1 MILLFSSE
9 DIVRAR
15 FSSGFR
21 SIWWSRRRLCSR
33 FRARDATFFFLL
45 FAFFFDFLLLFL
57 LCFFSLER
65 EREKDR
71 KESRLLRVSI
81 ARVKLTLTI
90 RDFLSSSHRR
100 NTTHRIYKKIRQ
112 PRARPVHGPRTTFS
126 TGMRPSSDQ
135 PIVPT
140 KAVSFSS
147 RSISLRIIRS
157 NRQR

>member
-1 MILLFSSE
+1 MVATASLFSIS
-9 DIVRAR
+9 RAR
-15 FSSGFR
+15 RDIFFFFFSLSS
-21 SIWWSRRRLCSR
+21 SIFS
-33 FRARDATFFFLL
+33 FFFL
-45 FAFFFDFLLLFL
+45 
-57 LCFFSLER
+57 CFSLSKE
-65 EREKDR
+65 R

-112 PRARPVHGPRTTFS
+112 LRARPVHGPRTTFS
-126 TGMRPSSDQ
+126 TGMRPSSAQ

-147 RSISLRIIRS
+147 RSIFLRIIRS

>member
-1 MILLFSSE
+1 VKISSERVFRPVLGAFGGRDGVFVLDFARATRLFFFSSF
-9 DIVRAR
+9 RFLLR
-15 FSSGFR
+15 FSPS
-21 SIWWSRRRLCSR
+21 
-33 FRARDATFFFLL
+33 
-45 FAFFFDFLLLFL
+45 
-57 LCFFSLER
+57 FFSDFSLSKE
-65 EREKDR
+65 R

-126 TGMRPSSDQ
+126 TGMRPSSAQ

-147 RSISLRIIRS
+147 RSIFLRIIRS

>member
-1 MILLFSSE
+1 VKISSERVFHPVLGAFGGRDGVFALDFARATRHFFFSSF
-9 DIVRAR
+9 RFLLR
-15 FSSGFR
+15 FSR
-21 SIWWSRRRLCSR
+21 S
-33 FRARDATFFFLL
+33 FFSVFLSL
-45 FAFFFDFLLLFL
+45 
-57 LCFFSLER
+57 SLER
-65 EREKDR
+65 Q
-71 KESRLLRVSI
+71 RLLRVSI

-90 RDFLSSSHRR
+90 REFLSSSHRR

-126 TGMRPSSDQ
+126 TGMRPSSAQ

>member
-33 FRARDATFFFLL
+33 FRARDATFFFL
-45 FAFFFDFLLLFL
+45 FAFSSIFSFFF
-57 LCFFSLER
+57 LCFSLSKE
-65 EREKDR
+65 R

-126 TGMRPSSDQ
+126 TGMRPSSAQ

>member
-1 MILLFSSE
+1 MFATASLLSISRALRDIFFSSF
-9 DIVRAR
+9 RFLLR
-15 FSSGFR
+15 FSPS
-21 SIWWSRRRLCSR
+21 
-33 FRARDATFFFLL
+33 
-45 FAFFFDFLLLFL
+45 
-57 LCFFSLER
+57 FFSVFLSKE
-65 EREKDR
+65 R

-112 PRARPVHGPRTTFS
+112 LRARPVHGPRTTFS
-126 TGMRPSSDQ
+126 TGMRPSSAQ

-140 KAVSFSS
+140 KAVSFSL

>member
-1 MILLFSSE
+1 MLLLFSSE

-33 FRARDATFFFLL
+33 FRARDATFFFFLL
-45 FAFFFDFLLLFL
+45 FAFFFDFLVLFSL
-57 LCFFSLER
+57 FFSLEGE
-65 EREKDR
+65 ERKQ
-71 KESRLLRVSI
+71 RLLRVSI

-100 NTTHRIYKKIRQ
+100 NTTLRIYKKIRQ

-126 TGMRPSSDQ
+126 TGMRPSSAQ

>member
-1 MILLFSSE
+1 MKISSE
-9 DIVRAR
+9 RVFRPVLGAFGGRDGVFALDFARATR
-15 FSSGFR
+15 H
-21 SIWWSRRRLCSR
+21 
-33 FRARDATFFFLL
+33 FFFLLL
-45 FAFFFDFLLLFL
+45 FAFFFDFLVLFSL
-57 LCFFSLER
+57 FFSLEGE
-65 EREKDR
+65 ERKQ
-71 KESRLLRVSI
+71 RLLRVSI

-126 TGMRPSSDQ
+126 TGMRPSSAQ

>member
-1 MILLFSSE
+1 VILLFSSE

-33 FRARDATFFFLL
+33 FRARDATFFFSSFRFLL
-45 FAFFFDFLLLFL
+45 RFSPFFFF
-57 LCFFSLER
+57 FFSLSKE
-65 EREKDR
+65 R

-126 TGMRPSSDQ
+126 TGMRPSSAQ

-147 RSISLRIIRS
+147 RSIFLRIIRS

>member
-1 MILLFSSE
+1 MFATASLLSISRALRDIFFSSF
-9 DIVRAR
+9 RFLLR
-15 FSSGFR
+15 FSPS
-21 SIWWSRRRLCSR
+21 
-33 FRARDATFFFLL
+33 
-45 FAFFFDFLLLFL
+45 
-57 LCFFSLER
+57 FFSVFLSKE
-65 EREKDR
+65 R

-112 PRARPVHGPRTTFS
+112 LRARPVHGPRTTFS
-126 TGMRPSSDQ
+126 TGMRPSSAQ